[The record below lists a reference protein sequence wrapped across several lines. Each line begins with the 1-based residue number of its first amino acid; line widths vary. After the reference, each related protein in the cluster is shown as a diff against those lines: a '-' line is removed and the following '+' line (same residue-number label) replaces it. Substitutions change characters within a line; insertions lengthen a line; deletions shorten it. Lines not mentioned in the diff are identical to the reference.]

1 MAAVNLDD
9 LAHAAT
15 VVDSGDGE
23 THALVSRETGLI
35 HMLNDEYMDDEA
47 SVPGD
52 DRGDGEVAQGAY
64 VPVPAASALGL
75 GDALVFRFASA
86 HLPGDGETVR
96 ELLENDD
103 INGFSACW
111 KSAAKRMPGNA
122 SATRKAVPRWAAGAR
137 STGSSS
143 LAELSD

>member
-15 VVDSGDGE
+15 IVDSGDGE

-52 DRGDGEVAQGAY
+52 DRGDGEVATGAY

-75 GDALVFRFASA
+75 GDALVFRFTSA

-103 INGFSACW
+103 INGFFSLLEERGEKDAW
-111 KSAAKRMPGNA
+111 QRFRDEESRAALG
-122 SATRKAVPRWAAGAR
+122 RWCEEHR
-137 STGSSS
+137 IEFTG
-143 LAELSD
+143 

>member
-23 THALVSRETGLI
+23 AHALVSRETGLI

-47 SVPGD
+47 PVPAD
-52 DRGDGEVAQGAY
+52 DHGDGEVARGVY
-64 VPVPAASALGL
+64 VAVPAASTLGL
-75 GDALVFRFASA
+75 GNALVLRFTAA

-96 ELLENDD
+96 ELLEKDD
-103 INGFSACW
+103 TAGFFSLLEERGEKDAW
-111 KSAAKRMPGNA
+111 QRFRDEESRAALA
-122 SATRKAVPRWAAGAR
+122 RWC
-137 STGSSS
+137 
-143 LAELSD
+143 EEHEVEFEK

>member
-103 INGFSACW
+103 INGFFSLLEERGEKDAW
-111 KSAAKRMPGNA
+111 QRFRDEESRAALG
-122 SATRKAVPRWAAGAR
+122 RWCEEHRIEFIG
-137 STGSSS
+137 
-143 LAELSD
+143 